1 MEWLAAV
8 QRLRAERLAGII
20 ITLASVRGHA
30 PRNGGAKMVV
40 SAGAA
45 WGTIGGGNLEA
56 TSIERAR
63 VMIAEHAGEPELMTM
78 LLNDKASAMYGVQ
91 CCGGEVIMLLEP
103 IRVIPAVV
111 IFGLGHVGLE
121 LARVLSRH
129 DIELHLVD
137 SRADMLGDDRLSVLA
152 GGNASLQVHHA
163 PVPESVFE
171 LLPTGTHALIMT
183 HDHAED
189 VALCDVAL
197 RSDGL
202 ASIGLIGSRAKWL
215 RFQRR
220 LLDEGHTEAELAR
233 IQTPI
238 GVPGIISKDPAA
250 IAVSVAASLLQM
262 FETVQVPELAD

>member
-8 QRLRAERLAGII
+8 QRLRAERLAGTIV
-20 ITLASVRGHA
+20 TLASVRGHA

-40 SAGAA
+40 SADAA

-63 VMIAEHAGEPELMTM
+63 VMIAKNTGEPELMTIQ
-78 LLNDKASAMYGVQ
+78 LNDKASAMYGVQ
-91 CCGGEVIMLLEP
+91 CCGGEVIVLLEP

-121 LARVLSRH
+121 LARILNRH
-129 DIELHLVD
+129 EIELHLVD
-137 SRADMLGDDRLSVLA
+137 SRENMLSRDRLAVLA
-152 GGNASLQVHHA
+152 GGNAGLQVHHA

-171 LLPTGTHALIMT
+171 LLPAGTHALIMT

-197 RSDGL
+197 RTGRL

-215 RFQRR
+215 RFQRS
-220 LLDEGHTEAELAR
+220 LLEEGHKKAELAR

-238 GVPGIISKDPAA
+238 GISGITSKDPAA
-250 IAVSVAASLLQM
+250 IAVSVAASLLQL
-262 FETVQVPELAD
+262 FETVPANELTD